1 MVYCF
6 IWHRLSQ
13 NRNGNLCSAA
23 ENRQGD
29 AQNMDGVWFRFDM
42 SEYVYCLLWLGAATA
57 TRVYSPALSR
67 THTVRGPLS
76 ASNKRSS
83 ASMAVTSS
91 GVPLAFQLSLA
102 VFRWLFQLS
111 LAVFRWRSQYSVSVR
126 RSCRSFVF
134 TVFKPPH
141 LGHRRLNSRP
151 CAPWPALHQKTSH
164 GSRIK
169 MPSLSR

>member
-29 AQNMDGVWFRFDM
+29 AQNMDGVWFRFNM

-83 ASMAVTSS
+83 ASVAVKSS

-102 VFRWLFQLS
+102 VFRWLFQ
-111 LAVFRWRSQYSVSVR
+111 YSVCVR

-141 LGHRRLNSRP
+141 LGHRSLNSRP
-151 CAPWPALHQKTSH
+151 RAPWPALHQETGH